1 MIKLIKKHIKT
12 PIILGVFIFSLNVL
26 RAQPK
31 NTNFTIN
38 KSIDINIPFDVVY
51 SDQDLADTYAEEL
64 SSVLSNELNLKG
76 FSVNFPLELKT
87 ILNNDIKSINDYKSN
102 NLENI
107 TLFISS
113 QSSSTRNTLKGFMYL
128 NNKLIGSFS
137 AYRTIWNNNR
147 LILLSEYLAK
157 KINEAA
163 N

>member
-1 MIKLIKKHIKT
+1 M
-12 PIILGVFIFSLNVL
+12 GVFIFSVNILT
-26 RAQPK
+26 AQPK
-31 NTNFTIN
+31 NTNFVLNQSIEIN
-38 KSIDINIPFDVVY
+38 TPFDVVY
-51 SDQDLADTYAEEL
+51 SDKDIADTYAEEL
-64 SSVLSNELNLKG
+64 SSILSNELNLKG

>member
-1 MIKLIKKHIKT
+1 MIELIKNHMKT
-12 PIILGVFIFSLNVL
+12 PIILGVFIFSLNIL
-26 RAQPK
+26 TAQPK
-31 NTNFTIN
+31 NTNFVLN
-38 KSIDINIPFDVVY
+38 RSIDINTPFDVVY
-51 SDQDLADTYAEEL
+51 NDQDLADTYAEEL
-64 SSVLSNELNLKG
+64 SSILSNELNLKG

>member
-1 MIKLIKKHIKT
+1 M
-12 PIILGVFIFSLNVL
+12 GVFIFSVNILT
-26 RAQPK
+26 AQPK
-31 NTNFTIN
+31 NTNFVLNQSIEIN
-38 KSIDINIPFDVVY
+38 TPFDVVY
-51 SDQDLADTYAEEL
+51 SDQDIADTYAEEL
-64 SSVLSNELNLKG
+64 SSILSNELNLKG

>member
-1 MIKLIKKHIKT
+1 MIELIEKHIKT
-12 PIILGVFIFSLNVL
+12 PIILGVFIFSINILT
-26 RAQPK
+26 AQPK
-31 NTNFTIN
+31 NTNFVLN
-38 KSIDINIPFDVVY
+38 QSIDINTPFDVVY

-87 ILNNDIKSINDYKSN
+87 LLNNDIKSINDYKSN

-113 QSSSTRNTLKGFMYL
+113 QSSSTRNTLKGFMDL

>member
-1 MIKLIKKHIKT
+1 M
-12 PIILGVFIFSLNVL
+12 GVFIFSINILN
-26 RAQPK
+26 AQPK
-31 NTNFTIN
+31 NTNFVLN
-38 KSIDINIPFDVVY
+38 QSIDINTPFDVVY

>member
-1 MIKLIKKHIKT
+1 MIELIKNHMKT
-12 PIILGVFIFSLNVL
+12 PIILGVFIFSLNIL
-26 RAQPK
+26 TAQPK
-31 NTNFTIN
+31 NTNFVLN
-38 KSIDINIPFDVVY
+38 RSIDINTPFDVVY
-51 SDQDLADTYAEEL
+51 NDQDLADTYAEEL
-64 SSVLSNELNLKG
+64 SSILSNELNLKG

-87 ILNNDIKSINDYKSN
+87 VLNNDIKSINDYKSN

>member
-1 MIKLIKKHIKT
+1 MIELIKKHIKT
-12 PIILGVFIFSLNVL
+12 PIIMGVFIFSV
-26 RAQPK
+26 
-31 NTNFTIN
+31 
-38 KSIDINIPFDVVY
+38 NILT
-51 SDQDLADTYAEEL
+51 SDQDIADTYAEEL
-64 SSVLSNELNLKG
+64 SSILSNELNLKG

>member
-1 MIKLIKKHIKT
+1 MDESSPLEHA
-12 PIILGVFIFSLNVL
+12 N
-26 RAQPK
+26 
-31 NTNFTIN
+31 
-38 KSIDINIPFDVVY
+38 VVY
-51 SDQDLADTYAEEL
+51 SDQDIADTYAEEL
-64 SSVLSNELNLKG
+64 SSILSNELNLKG

-107 TLFISS
+107 TLFIGS

>member
-107 TLFISS
+107 TLSLF
-113 QSSSTRNTLKGFMYL
+113 
-128 NNKLIGSFS
+128 
-137 AYRTIWNNNR
+137 
-147 LILLSEYLAK
+147 
-157 KINEAA
+157 
-163 N
+163 

>member
-1 MIKLIKKHIKT
+1 M
-12 PIILGVFIFSLNVL
+12 GVFIFSINILS
-26 RAQPK
+26 AQPK
-31 NTNFTIN
+31 NTNFVLN
-38 KSIDINIPFDVVY
+38 QSIDINTPFDVVY

-64 SSVLSNELNLKG
+64 SSILSNELNLKG

>member
-1 MIKLIKKHIKT
+1 MIELIEKHIKT
-12 PIILGVFIFSLNVL
+12 PIILGVFIFSINILT
-26 RAQPK
+26 AQPK
-31 NTNFTIN
+31 NTNFVMN
-38 KSIDINIPFDVVY
+38 QSIDINTPFDVVY

>member
-1 MIKLIKKHIKT
+1 MIM
-12 PIILGVFIFSLNVL
+12 GVFIFSINVL
-26 RAQPK
+26 CAQPK

-38 KSIDINIPFDVVY
+38 KSIDINIPFDVFY
-51 SDQDLADTYAEEL
+51 SDQDIADTYAEEL
-64 SSVLSNELNLKG
+64 SSILSNELNLKG

>member
-1 MIKLIKKHIKT
+1 M
-12 PIILGVFIFSLNVL
+12 GVFIFSINILT
-26 RAQPK
+26 AQPK
-31 NTNFTIN
+31 NTNFVLN
-38 KSIDINIPFDVVY
+38 QSIDINTPFDVVY

-163 N
+163 K

>member
-1 MIKLIKKHIKT
+1 MIELIEKHIKT
-12 PIILGVFIFSLNVL
+12 PIILGVFIFSINILT
-26 RAQPK
+26 AQPK
-31 NTNFTIN
+31 NTNFVMN
-38 KSIDINIPFDVVY
+38 QSIDINTPFDVVY

-107 TLFISS
+107 TLFINS

-157 KINEAA
+157 KIYEAA

>member
-1 MIKLIKKHIKT
+1 MKT
-12 PIILGVFIFSLNVL
+12 PIILGVFIFSLNIL
-26 RAQPK
+26 TAQPK
-31 NTNFTIN
+31 NTNFVLN
-38 KSIDINIPFDVVY
+38 RSIDINTPFDVVY
-51 SDQDLADTYAEEL
+51 NDQDLADTYAEEL
-64 SSVLSNELNLKG
+64 SSILSNELNLKG

>member
-1 MIKLIKKHIKT
+1 MC
-12 PIILGVFIFSLNVL
+12 VFIFSVIILT
-26 RAQPK
+26 AQPK
-31 NTNFTIN
+31 NTNFVLNQSIEIN
-38 KSIDINIPFDVVY
+38 TPFDVVY
-51 SDQDLADTYAEEL
+51 SDQDIADTYAEEL
-64 SSVLSNELNLKG
+64 SSILSNELNLKG

>member
-1 MIKLIKKHIKT
+1 MPGRLH
-12 PIILGVFIFSLNVL
+12 G
-26 RAQPK
+26 AH
-31 NTNFTIN
+31 
-38 KSIDINIPFDVVY
+38 
-51 SDQDLADTYAEEL
+51 
-64 SSVLSNELNLKG
+64 ELNLKG

-87 ILNNDIKSINDYKSN
+87 ILNNGIKSINDYKSN

>member
-1 MIKLIKKHIKT
+1 MF
-12 PIILGVFIFSLNVL
+12 LGVFIFSINFLC
-26 RAQPK
+26 AQPK
-31 NTNFTIN
+31 NTNFTLN
-38 KSIDINIPFDVVY
+38 KSIDINIPFDVIY

-87 ILNNDIKSINDYKSN
+87 ILNNGIKSINDYKSN

>member
-1 MIKLIKKHIKT
+1 MRNMKSLAIITLLIH
-12 PIILGVFIFSLNVL
+12 
-26 RAQPK
+26 
-31 NTNFTIN
+31 
-38 KSIDINIPFDVVY
+38 
-51 SDQDLADTYAEEL
+51 
-64 SSVLSNELNLKG
+64 
-76 FSVNFPLELKT
+76 
-87 ILNNDIKSINDYKSN
+87 
-102 NLENI
+102 